1 MFSICQRYALKANHN
16 RHRSQSGTV
25 RDVFNMSKIRFES
38 KSQPHLPRREAAW
51 RCFQYVKDTLWKQIT
66 TTSGTARSLLWCF
79 QYVKDT
85 LWKQITT
92 VRPSGTWRG
101 LMFSICQRYALK
113 ANHNNLA
120 VVAIETGD
128 VFNMSKIRFE
138 SKSQRY
144 EVREDG
150 YLDVFNMSKI
160 RFESKSQLMWRL
172 VTRDPRC
179 FQYVK
184 DTLWKQITTNCLQSA
199 VWLWCFQYVKDT
211 LWKQITTSP
220 SPPAPPPWCFQYV
233 KDTLWKQM
241 DFEHKD
247 KA

>member
-16 RHRSQSGTV
+16 HFWNGTFV
-25 RDVFNMSKIRFES
+25 V
-38 KSQPHLPRREAAW
+38 
-51 RCFQYVKDTLWKQIT
+51 V
-66 TTSGTARSLLWCF
+66 
-79 QYVKDT
+79 
-85 LWKQITT
+85 
-92 VRPSGTWRG
+92 
-101 LMFSICQRYALK
+101 MFSICQRYALK
-113 ANHNNLA
+113 ANHNSTPVWYLA
-120 VVAIETGD
+120 
-128 VFNMSKIRFE
+128 R
-138 SKSQRY
+138 
-144 EVREDG
+144 
-150 YLDVFNMSKI
+150 LDVFNMSKI